1 MNFRLSADLLTWRVV
16 LRERARADGVGN
28 QINIR
33 PAPFGAECKRGNLP
47 PAGRCSAPGFLLPS
61 VPFGGSSARGAGS
74 GGPVCPQG
82 LYPRGRIGAVPIPST
97 CNSPSGW
104 KKGSLPL
111 PRQGGGCVCRTRM
124 CAGWKCCL
132 DTAARSPGSRGPAAP
147 APLFPAGRAQAQLGT
162 FPWRCW
168 EPVPRWDPVQDLS
181 PGDPSPKTANP
192 KAASTACISFFPYHL
207 WANSI
212 PESASGGE
220 PEGIFFLLT
229 LLPVPSHN
237 LLCLKQLK
245 ELKMPPISLVPS
257 PDGLAGPVHV
267 MAGGALSRPVLR
279 ANPGPSRGVGHGG
292 AEHMPGEGKGGWAD
306 LNPPLPVCAWL
317 VWRFKASF
325 TGLSAGSFSRV
336 SCYARR
342 SEAAE

>member
-1 MNFRLSADLLTWRVV
+1 MALFVPRAFTPEDGSVRSRSHLPATPLLDGR
-16 LRERARADGVGN
+16 REAFPSPGREGDACAARACV
-28 QINIR
+28 R
-33 PAPFGAECKRGNLP
+33 
-47 PAGRCSAPGFLLPS
+47 
-61 VPFGGSSARGAGS
+61 GGSVAWILLRGAQGAAVPQRQPRSSQLAERRHSLAPSPGGAGS
-74 GGPVCPQG
+74 LYLAGILCRICPRAIQAPK
-82 LYPRGRIGAVPIPST
+82 LQIR
-97 CNSPSGW
+97 
-104 KKGSLPL
+104 
-111 PRQGGGCVCRTRM
+111 RQR
-124 CAGWKCCL
+124 
-132 DTAARSPGSRGPAAP
+132 
-147 APLFPAGRAQAQLGT
+147 APL
-162 FPWRCW
+162 
-168 EPVPRWDPVQDLS
+168 
-181 PGDPSPKTANP
+181 
-192 KAASTACISFFPYHL
+192 ASAFFPYHL

-279 ANPGPSRGVGHGG
+279 ANPGPSRGVGHGV